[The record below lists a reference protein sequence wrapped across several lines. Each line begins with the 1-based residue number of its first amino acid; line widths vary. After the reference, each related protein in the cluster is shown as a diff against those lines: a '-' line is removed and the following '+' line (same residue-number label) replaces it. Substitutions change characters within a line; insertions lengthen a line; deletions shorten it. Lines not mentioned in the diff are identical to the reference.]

1 MNHKQR
7 QTIMKTLENLTIGTK
22 LEMINQSGTYGLY
35 SNIFVSDIKET
46 KSGRLSVMITR
57 TYTSNEGEVN
67 TKTEKFGNGAL
78 SKKTLLLDYNYIV
91 K

>member
-1 MNHKQR
+1 
-7 QTIMKTLENLTIGTK
+7 MKTLENLTIGTK

-57 TYTSNEGEVN
+57 TYTYEGEVN
-67 TKTEKFGNGAL
+67 TKTVKFGNGAL

>member
-1 MNHKQR
+1 
-7 QTIMKTLENLTIGTK
+7 MKTLENLTIGTK

-78 SKKTLLLDYNYIV
+78 NKKTLLLDYNYII